1 MAAGVGH
8 EKFTNK
14 ITVPRNFRPSAD
26 CLQETLVFLQK
37 KFQKWGYGQSSS
49 LAQELVQVCDLIL
62 SSLDKKQSPMRSPYI
77 N

>member
-26 CLQETLVFLQK
+26 CLQETLVFLK
-37 KFQKWGYGQSSS
+37 KNFKNWDMVNRIVWPKS
-49 LAQELVQVCDLIL
+49 
-62 SSLDKKQSPMRSPYI
+62 
-77 N
+77 